1 MSDRLST
8 FRPKGAALRLALC
21 VCCALLLAGC
31 GTAKLDVPEA
41 PLAVNTPTDEE
52 MLESYRL
59 ALQDDGRPLSDVEM
73 RALLSTGEVDRGLST
88 EEMREVQVY
97 FKHFV
102 NSARPV
108 V

>member
-41 PLAVNTPTDEE
+41 PLAVNTPTD
-52 MLESYRL
+52 
-59 ALQDDGRPLSDVEM
+59 
-73 RALLSTGEVDRGLST
+73 
-88 EEMREVQVY
+88 
-97 FKHFV
+97 
-102 NSARPV
+102 
-108 V
+108 